1 MIKKEYSKTYFTH
14 LLLNRLET
22 QNRKGDLRFFRPSL
36 FKMLYRTSE
45 RNFVNDILLPHVET
59 LKIYYFENDNKRIQF
74 TTYKEVQS
82 IVVHDS
88 VLTILLNNKL
98 YTVYTPIN
106 KNRDTLLIEN
116 FTPLEL
122 NGNDLSLATIDHFPS
137 LIDNS
142 KVIQTDVLYTYIKDI
157 RKNAKPLNPNLKTK
171 IIENKQMDRL
181 WQDLQ
186 NFYKNSPI
194 ELVHSK
200 YNNREGR

>member
-1 MIKKEYSKTYFTH
+1 MIKKKYSKAYFTH

-22 QNRKGDLRFFRPSL
+22 HDRKGDLRFFRPSL
-36 FKMLYRTSE
+36 FKMLYRTGK
-45 RNFVNDILLPHVET
+45 RNFVNDILLPHIEM
-59 LKIYYFENDNKRIQF
+59 LKIYYFENDHKEIQF
-74 TTYKEVQS
+74 TTYKDVQS
-82 IVVHDS
+82 IVIQDS
-88 VLTILLNNKL
+88 VLTIQLSNKL

-122 NGNDLSLATIDHFPS
+122 KGNDLSLATIDHFPS
-137 LIDNS
+137 LVANEKSIT
-142 KVIQTDVLYTYIKDI
+142 TDVLYTYFKDV
-157 RKNAKPLNPNLKTK
+157 RKNAKPLNTKLKAK
-171 IIENKQMDRL
+171 IIENKHMDLL

-186 NFYKNSPI
+186 KFYKNSPI